1 MILLEAIEYCEDIA
15 RKCELGESPMVGSD
29 EHWQI
34 TKWLKELKEY
44 KEKDINVPLTWE
56 ELKQMQGK
64 PVWVEVDGNWYGKF
78 WAFVELGSDVYIN
91 FYQMGQDYPEDLL
104 KRDIGKTWQ
113 AYRKER
119 K

>member
-1 MILLEAIEYCEDIA
+1 MILSEAIEYCEDIA

-34 TKWLKELKEY
+34 TKWLKELKKYE
-44 KEKDINVPLTWE
+44 EKDINVPLAWE

-64 PVWVEVDGNWYGKF
+64 PIWIETNENKF
-78 WAFVELGSDVYIN
+78 WDVVSEVTNNHLICIHCLPMHKCW
-91 FYQMGQDYPEDLL
+91 QGKED
-104 KRDIGKTWQ
+104 GWQ

-119 K
+119 E